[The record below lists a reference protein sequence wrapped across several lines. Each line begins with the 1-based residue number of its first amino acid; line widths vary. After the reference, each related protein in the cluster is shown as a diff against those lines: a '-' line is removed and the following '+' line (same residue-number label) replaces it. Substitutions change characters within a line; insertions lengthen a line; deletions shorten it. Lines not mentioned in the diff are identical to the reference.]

1 MKRTIRSP
9 HRRGADRPRRSEG
22 GDSRPLDAEFWDE
35 LIDAINQ
42 NFVAEVNETAAL
54 AARHDNPYRAPL
66 S

>member
-1 MKRTIRSP
+1 MKRNIRSP
-9 HRRGADRPRRSEG
+9 RRWGADTHRRSEG